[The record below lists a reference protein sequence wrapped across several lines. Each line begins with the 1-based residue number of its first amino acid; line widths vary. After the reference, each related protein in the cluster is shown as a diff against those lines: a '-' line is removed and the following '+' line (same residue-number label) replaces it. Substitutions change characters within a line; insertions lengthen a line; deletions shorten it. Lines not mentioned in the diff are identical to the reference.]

1 MTLDARTIV
10 SYLWFATGVVW
21 LVGAFTAK
29 RTSRRQSPGSRLVQ
43 LTIAVAAFTIGF
55 DKRFEVGLLAR
66 SFLTGSRAVIFAGV
80 AATFAGLCIAVWAR
94 FRLGG
99 NWSGTVTLKENHTL
113 IRKGPYSMVRHP
125 IYSGIL
131 LALLGTAF
139 VFREVRNL
147 VTLGL
152 VLVMLLLKIRT
163 EEQFMLEQ
171 FGAEYKEYSQKVKA
185 LIPFV
190 Y

>member
-1 MTLDARTIV
+1 MILDAGTIV
-10 SYLWFATGVVW
+10 SYLWAATGVVW
-21 LVGAFTAK
+21 LIGAFTAK

-43 LTIAVAAFTIGF
+43 LTIAVVAFTIGF
-55 DKRFEVGLLAR
+55 NKRFEVGLLAR
-66 SFLTGSRAVIFAGV
+66 SFLPGSPAVIFTGL

-94 FRLGG
+94 LRLGR

-113 IRKGPYSMVRHP
+113 IRNGPYSIVRHP

-131 LALLGTAF
+131 LALLGTAL

-163 EEQFMLEQ
+163 EEQFMFEQ
-171 FGAEYKEYSQKVKA
+171 FGAE
-185 LIPFV
+185 
-190 Y
+190 